1 MELYAQ
7 VLSYAIPFFIVLILI
22 EAIVGYF
29 MGKKVI
35 RSFDTISSISSGLTN
50 VIKDILGLVVIIVSY
65 GFMVDHFALFHFEN
79 TILLYILAFIGI
91 DFAGYWGHRFEH
103 VFNILWN
110 RHIIHHSSEEFNL
123 ACALRQNV
131 SVFFAIFFF
140 LYLPLAILGV
150 PQEVI
155 AITAPIH
162 LFAQFWYHTT
172 LIGRLGWLEHI
183 IVTPSHHRVHHA
195 INDIYLDKNFSQ
207 VFIVW
212 DKWFG
217 TFQEELAE
225 EPPVYGVKR
234 QSNTWNPLKINFQHL
249 GVLIMDAWRTRSWK
263 DKFLIWMKPTGWR
276 PNDVEEA
283 YPIDY
288 IKDARDQE
296 KYETEAGLYLKVWS
310 WLQLTLHIGL
320 LLHFFS
326 VLLEYQM
333 PYLLLYASFLWVSIY
348 AYTSLMDGTWDAL
361 GAEILK
367 VGLVFLTF
375 ILLGSWFSS
384 PGGIQLSGFI
394 IAYSLLSLG
403 ISIYTLTVKRPVQ
416 VKLLAKT

>member
-1 MELYAQ
+1 
-7 VLSYAIPFFIVLILI
+7 
-22 EAIVGYF
+22 
-29 MGKKVI
+29 
-35 RSFDTISSISSGLTN
+35 
-50 VIKDILGLVVIIVSY
+50 
-65 GFMVDHFALFHFEN
+65 
-79 TILLYILAFIGI
+79 
-91 DFAGYWGHRFEH
+91 
-103 VFNILWN
+103 
-110 RHIIHHSSEEFNL
+110 
-123 ACALRQNV
+123 V

-249 GVLIMDAWRTRSWK
+249 GVLIKDAWRTRSWK

-276 PNDVEEA
+276 PKDVEEA
-283 YPIDY
+283 YPIEY
-288 IKDARDQE
+288 IKDARDQ
-296 KYETEAGLYLKVWS
+296 
-310 WLQLTLHIGL
+310 
-320 LLHFFS
+320 
-326 VLLEYQM
+326 
-333 PYLLLYASFLWVSIY
+333 
-348 AYTSLMDGTWDAL
+348 
-361 GAEILK
+361 
-367 VGLVFLTF
+367 
-375 ILLGSWFSS
+375 SS
-384 PGGIQLSGFI
+384 MKPRRVYI
-394 IAYSLLSLG
+394 
-403 ISIYTLTVKRPVQ
+403 
-416 VKLLAKT
+416 